1 MTQVALGSFI
11 APKIVSSSK
20 DCINIIS
27 HISSARHSVANK
39 CGKKLFME
47 ESFSNLKYIGH
58 WTVISICSEKLMSL
72 GLGTF
77 RIRLFTYLQVKR

>member
-1 MTQVALGSFI
+1 MLLATYQLPGILWQIIVAK
-11 APKIVSSSK
+11 KIV
-20 DCINIIS
+20 
-27 HISSARHSVANK
+27 H
-39 CGKKLFME
+39 E

-77 RIRLFTYLQVKR
+77 RLRFLFTYLKVKG